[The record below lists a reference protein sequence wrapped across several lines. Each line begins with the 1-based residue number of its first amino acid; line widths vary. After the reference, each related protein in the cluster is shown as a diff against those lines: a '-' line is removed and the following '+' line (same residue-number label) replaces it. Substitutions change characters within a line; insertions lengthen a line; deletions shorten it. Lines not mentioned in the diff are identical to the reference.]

1 MPSWISFTDRE
12 KVEVRLSRLL
22 LMYFKMLRV
31 AASAV
36 IACKQLKRHSAQQY
50 LMCESATAVPQCV
63 GREPLLFNCK

>member
-12 KVEVRLSRLL
+12 KVEVRLSWLL
-22 LMYFKMLRV
+22 LVYLKMLRV

-36 IACKQLKRHSAQQY
+36 IACKLKRNSAQRY

-63 GREPLLFNCK
+63 GREPLLSNCQ